1 MNTQQINLLSTLFDE
16 SLDAI
21 LILDLKTQ
29 KFILFNQKALELYN
43 YTEEE
48 MRQITPK
55 DLTLEFITDEE
66 MKKRQKNI
74 LEKGWDK
81 FTTKHKTKDA
91 KALDVLIKS
100 KRIELI
106 PDSPLLY
113 ITIINLG
120 KEQKIEQEFE
130 TIFYSSKD
138 GIATINLDGNFIKF
152 NDSFKQLSEYS
163 YNELINISVF
173 DLFTKENKE
182 KIQELMDLIIKEKY
196 IENFETTFITKNEKL
211 MIIYITMN
219 LMPNQKEI
227 LLIIKNFTLL
237 KLIELEKKFK
247 SLNELIQNISH
258 QWKQPLSTISII
270 ASGIKL
276 QKELNLY
283 DISNLDNDMSKIV
296 EITNYL
302 SNIINNFDDIAF
314 ENLEKSYSICQI
326 MSDILH
332 DMKKVINKNHI
343 KIITDYKVDN
353 KIYIDKFKFSEAI
366 KNILNNSIEA
376 FIETNVENRVIIIK
390 IVSINNHLNLKI
402 QDNAGGIDEKIL
414 PKIFE
419 PYFTTKHQSQGTG
432 LGLTNTYK
440 TIVEMHKYLLS
451 FDNCQTIFENKS
463 YKGLSVSITF

>member
-1 MNTQQINLLSTLFDE
+1 MDNQQITLLSTLFNE

-21 LILDLKTQ
+21 LILSLKTQ

-48 MRQITPK
+48 IKEITPK
-55 DLTLEFITDEE
+55 DLTLEFMTNEE
-66 MKKRQKNI
+66 IKERQKNI

-81 FTTKHKTKDA
+81 FVTKHKTKNGNP
-91 KALDVLIKS
+91 LDVLIKS
-100 KRIELI
+100 KKIELN
-106 PDSPLLY
+106 DQTPLLY
-113 ITIINLG
+113 ITVSNLG
-120 KEQKIEQEFE
+120 KEKDLEKEFE

-138 GIATINLDGNFIKF
+138 GIATIDLNGNFIRF
-152 NDSFKQLSEYS
+152 NDSFKQLSEYT
-163 YNELINISVF
+163 YDDLINISSF
-173 DLFTKENKE
+173 QLFSDPNKE
-182 KIQELMDLIIKEKY
+182 KIKDLINQVIKEKY
-196 IENFETTFITKNEKL
+196 IENIETTFITKYGKSI
-211 MIIYITMN
+211 IIYITMN

-283 DISNLDNDMSKIV
+283 DETNLDEDMNKIV

-302 SNIINNFDDIAF
+302 SNIIDNFDDIAF

-326 MSDILH
+326 MDEILH
-332 DMKKVINKNHI
+332 EIKKVLIKNKI
-343 KIITDYKVDN
+343 KIITDYKIDE
-353 KIYIDKFKFSEAI
+353 KIYVNKSKFSEAI
-366 KNILNNSIEA
+366 KNILNNSVQALIQN
-376 FIETNVENRVIIIK
+376 NVDTRIISIKTEN
-390 IVSINNHLNLKI
+390 INNHLNLNI
-402 QDNAGGIDEKIL
+402 EDNAGGIDEKIF
-414 PKIFE
+414 PKILE

-432 LGLTNTYK
+432 LGLTNAYK
-440 TIVEMHKYLLS
+440 IIVEIHKYSLF
-451 FDNCQTIFENKS
+451 FDNYQTTFDNKK
-463 YKGLSVSITF
+463 YKGLRVTIIF

>member
-1 MNTQQINLLSTLFDE
+1 MN
-16 SLDAI
+16 
-21 LILDLKTQ
+21 
-29 KFILFNQKALELYN
+29 
-43 YTEEE
+43 
-48 MRQITPK
+48 
-55 DLTLEFITDEE
+55 
-66 MKKRQKNI
+66 
-74 LEKGWDK
+74 
-81 FTTKHKTKDA
+81 
-91 KALDVLIKS
+91 
-100 KRIELI
+100 
-106 PDSPLLY
+106 
-113 ITIINLG
+113 
-120 KEQKIEQEFE
+120 
-130 TIFYSSKD
+130 
-138 GIATINLDGNFIKF
+138 
-152 NDSFKQLSEYS
+152 
-163 YNELINISVF
+163 
-173 DLFTKENKE
+173 
-182 KIQELMDLIIKEKY
+182 LIIKEKY

-332 DMKKVINKNHI
+332 DMKKVTNKNHI

-390 IVSINNHLNLKI
+390 IVNTNNHLNLKI

>member
-314 ENLEKSYSICQI
+314 ENLEKSYSICQLI
-326 MSDILH
+326 SEILH
-332 DMKKVINKNHI
+332 EMKKNFEKNHI
-343 KIITDYKVDN
+343 KIITNYKVDN

-390 IVSINNHLNLKI
+390 TESINNHLNLKI

-451 FDNCQTIFENKS
+451 FDNCQTIFENKN
-463 YKGLSVSITF
+463 YKGLNVTITF

>member
-1 MNTQQINLLSTLFDE
+1 MNTKQINLLSTLFNE

-29 KFILFNQKALELYN
+29 KFILYNQTALDLYN
-43 YTEEE
+43 YSEEE
-48 MRQITPK
+48 IKQITPK
-55 DLTLEFITDEE
+55 DLTLEFMTNEE
-66 MKKRQKNI
+66 MEKRQKNI
-74 LEKGWDK
+74 VEKGWDK
-81 FTTKHKTKDA
+81 FTTKHKTKDG

-100 KRIELI
+100 KKIELN
-106 PDSPLLY
+106 PDTPLLY

-120 KEQKIEQEFE
+120 KEQKLEQEFE

-138 GIATINLDGNFIKF
+138 GIATIDLDGNFIKF
-152 NDSFKQLSEYS
+152 NDSFKQLSEYT
-163 YNELINISVF
+163 YKELINIPTF
-173 DLFTKENKE
+173 QLFPQASKE
-182 KIQELMDLIIKEKY
+182 KIQELINQVVKEKY
-196 IENFETTFITKNEKL
+196 IENFEATFITKYGKS

-276 QKELNLY
+276 QNELNLY
-283 DISNLDNDMSKIV
+283 DVSNLDEDMNKIV

-302 SNIINNFDDIAF
+302 SNIIDNFDDIAF

-326 MSDILH
+326 MNEILH
-332 DMKKVINKNHI
+332 DMKKIINKNHI

-366 KNILNNSIEA
+366 KNILNNSIQA
-376 FIETNVENRVIIIK
+376 FIQNNVDIK
-390 IVSINNHLNLKI
+390 IIHIKTESVNNHFNLKI
-402 QDNAGGIDEKIL
+402 EDNAGGIDEKIL
-414 PKIFE
+414 SKILE
-419 PYFTTKHQSQGTG
+419 PYFTTKHQSQGKG

-451 FDNCQTIFENKS
+451 FDNCQTIFENKN
-463 YKGLSVSITF
+463 YKGLNVTITF

>member
-1 MNTQQINLLSTLFDE
+1 MNNLLQTLFNE

-21 LILDLKTQ
+21 LILDIKTQ
-29 KFILFNQKALELYN
+29 KFILFNKKALELYN

-48 MRQITPK
+48 MKEITPK
-55 DLTLEFITDEE
+55 ELTLEFITDEE

-74 LEKGWDK
+74 LEKGWDR
-81 FTTKHKTKDA
+81 FSTKHKTKEG

-100 KRIELI
+100 KKIELT
-106 PDSPLLY
+106 PESPLLY

-130 TIFYSSKD
+130 AIFYSSKD
-138 GIATINLDGNFIKF
+138 GIATIDLDGKFIRF
-152 NDSFKQLSEYS
+152 NDSFKQLSEYN

-173 DLFTKENKE
+173 DLFPLENRE
-182 KIQELMDLIIKEKY
+182 KITELINQVIEKKY
-196 IENFETTFITKNEKL
+196 IQNLETTFITKYEKS

-227 LLIIKNFTLL
+227 LLIIKDFTLL

-247 SLNELIQNISH
+247 SLNELLQNISH

-276 QKELNLY
+276 QNELNLY
-283 DISNLDNDMSKIV
+283 DVSNLDNDMSKIV

-302 SNIINNFDDIAF
+302 SNIINNFDDMAF
-314 ENLEKSYSICQI
+314 ETFGKAYSICQLI
-326 MSDILH
+326 SEILH
-332 DMKKVINKNHI
+332 EMKKNFEKNHI
-343 KIITDYKVDN
+343 KIITNYKVDN

-390 IVSINNHLNLKI
+390 TESINNHLNLKI

-414 PKIFE
+414 SKIIE

-451 FDNCQTIFENKS
+451 FDNCQTIFENKN
-463 YKGLSVSITF
+463 YKGLNVTITF